1 MTRST
6 PHPAPQALPQ
16 PPIPAEDYTLLAALT
31 RRYRA
36 AFASGRMGSVW
47 PISGGYLLAPR
58 DSMRGQSHHLAEFVT
73 SSEFARRVQIA
84 EEESDLE
91 QARR

>member
-1 MTRST
+1 
-6 PHPAPQALPQ
+6 
-16 PPIPAEDYTLLAALT
+16 
-31 RRYRA
+31 
-36 AFASGRMGSVW
+36 MGSVW